1 MRTAHLLA
9 ASGIVALWGFN
20 FVVIKL
26 GLNTLPPLLLCTFRF
41 ALAAVPAVFF
51 VKRPDL
57 PFSAILAY
65 GLVMFG
71 LQFAFL
77 FGGMKLGMPAGLASL
92 TLQLQSFLTI
102 GLAAWL
108 IGERPSHFQIG
119 GALIALSG
127 LAIVGGNLGGD
138 VTAAGLTAVMLAA
151 LAWACGNL
159 LSKRM
164 GKVNMFALVVW
175 GSLVVPAPMF
185 ALSLMFEGPA
195 RIAESLAHVGWGTVA
210 AIAYLVY
217 PTTLL
222 GFAVWN
228 RLLSIY
234 PAASVAPLTLLVPV
248 FGIASSVLVLG
259 EELQPWKLA
268 ASALVILGLC
278 VNLFGARLYVGF
290 KRVRP

>member
-1 MRTAHLLA
+1 MRPLHLIA
-9 ASGIVALWGFN
+9 ALGIVAIWGFN

-26 GLNTLPPLLLCTFRF
+26 GLQHLPPLLLCSIRF
-41 ALAAVPAVFF
+41 ALAAFPAVLF

-57 PFSAILAY
+57 PLRAIASY

-77 FGGMKLGMPAGLASL
+77 FGGMNLGVSAGLASL
-92 TLQLQSFLTI
+92 TLQLQSFMTI
-102 GLAAWL
+102 ALSSL
-108 IGERPSHFQIG
+108 LLGERPSRFQVVGAALAFAGIG
-119 GALIALSG
+119 IVAVN
-127 LAIVGGNLGGD
+127 VGGD
-138 VTAAGLTAVMLAA
+138 ISSAGLLAVVLAA
-151 LAWACGNL
+151 LSWAVGNV

-175 GSLVVPAPMF
+175 GSLVVPLPML
-185 ALSLMFEGPA
+185 ALSFLVEGA
-195 RIAESLAHVGWGTVA
+195 DRIADSLGFIRWSSLA

-228 RLLSIY
+228 WLLSRY

-248 FGIASSVLVLG
+248 FGMASSVAVLH
-259 EELQPWKLA
+259 EALQPWKIA
-268 ASALVILGLC
+268 AFAVVILGLC
-278 VNLFGARLYVGF
+278 VNLFGARLFVSLRG
-290 KRVRP
+290 VRQ